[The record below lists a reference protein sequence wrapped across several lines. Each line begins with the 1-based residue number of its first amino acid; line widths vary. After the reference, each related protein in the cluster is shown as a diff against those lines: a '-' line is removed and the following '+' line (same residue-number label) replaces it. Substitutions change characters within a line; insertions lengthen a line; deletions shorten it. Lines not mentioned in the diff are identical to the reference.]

1 MTSTSLFR
9 ARAARARPLGRLLA
23 VRVLGTIGV
32 LLALSIVIFSL
43 MYLAPGG
50 LVKNL
55 LGNRPATPEAVA
67 AVRAQYHLDDALPV
81 QYLRWLGGFVTGD
94 LGTSIRLQVSVADA
108 VASRLGITLA
118 LCGLAFLLALVVAV
132 PLGVRSAV
140 RPGGMVDRVANVF
153 AIVGLSAPTFA
164 VGLLL
169 LYAFAYYLPIFPVYG
184 GGDGGMDTLRH
195 LVLPAVTL
203 ALGLG
208 AIVLKL
214 TRTAMLRELATDY
227 VTSARARGLAD
238 ATVNRIAL
246 RNAAIPIVTGASLV
260 LTFLVGGTVLA
271 ETTYALPGLG
281 TLLQDSVLFKDIA
294 VVQSLTLLVAIVIAV
309 IALLADLAYLVLDP
323 RVRAASA
330 RAAAGRRTT
339 ERAAD
344 TTAASGGVS

>member
-1 MTSTSLFR
+1 VTSTSVFR

-23 VRVLGTIGV
+23 VRVLGTLGV

-43 MYLAPGG
+43 MYLAPGD

-55 LGNRPATPEAVA
+55 LGNRPVTPEAVA
-67 AVRAQYHLDDALPV
+67 AVRAQYHLDDPVIV

-94 LGTSIRLQVSVADA
+94 LGTSIRLQIPVADA
-108 VASRLGITLA
+108 IAARLGITLA
-118 LCGLAFLLALVVAV
+118 LCGFAFVIALAVAV

-140 RPGGMVDRVANVF
+140 RPGGAVDRVANVF

-169 LYAFAYYLPIFPVYG
+169 LYALAYYLPLFPVYG
-184 GGDGGMDTLRH
+184 AGDGGLDTLHH

-227 VTSARARGLAD
+227 VTAARARGLAD
-238 ATVNRIAL
+238 RTVHRIAL

-323 RVRAASA
+323 RVRAAGA
-330 RAAAGRRTT
+330 RPAAPAV
-339 ERAAD
+339 AAD
-344 TTAASGGVS
+344 TVGSPA